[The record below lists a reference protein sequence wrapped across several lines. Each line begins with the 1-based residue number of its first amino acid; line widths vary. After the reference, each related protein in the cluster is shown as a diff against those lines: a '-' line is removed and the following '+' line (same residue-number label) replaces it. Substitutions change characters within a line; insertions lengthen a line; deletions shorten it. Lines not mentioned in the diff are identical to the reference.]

1 MNARTEYKRGA
12 QHDTRLLY
20 FNNNDPETENASNPQ
35 YHLTYNRLL
44 YDKNVPI
51 KT

>member
-35 YHLTYNRLL
+35 YSHLSSDL
-44 YDKNVPI
+44 
-51 KT
+51 